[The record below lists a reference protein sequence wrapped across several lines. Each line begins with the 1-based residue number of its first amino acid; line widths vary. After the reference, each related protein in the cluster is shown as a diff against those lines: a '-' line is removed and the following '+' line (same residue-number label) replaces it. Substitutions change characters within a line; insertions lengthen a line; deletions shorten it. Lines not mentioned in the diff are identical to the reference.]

1 MNRLFTEQSIDQSH
15 DIFLDDSFERI
26 IVVRDKF
33 FLLIKGMMSMSDI
46 DSMNIFIRK
55 NGKNLSHR
63 CRHIFAM
70 LTLISEPWLLTLN
83 FDHIIKIM
91 YDKTIIFSG

>member
-15 DIFLDDSFERI
+15 DIFLDDSFERT

-55 NGKNLSHR
+55 NVKNLSHR
-63 CRHIFAM
+63 YRHIFAM
-70 LTLISEPWLLTLN
+70 LTLISEPWLLTFN

-91 YDKTIIFSG
+91 YEKTIFFSG